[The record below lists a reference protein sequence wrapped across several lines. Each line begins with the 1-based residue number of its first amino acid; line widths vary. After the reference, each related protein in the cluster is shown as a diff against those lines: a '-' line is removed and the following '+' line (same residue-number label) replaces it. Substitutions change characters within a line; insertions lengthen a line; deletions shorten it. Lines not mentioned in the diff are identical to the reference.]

1 MKNTVNPFNILQNLA
16 LGSTQLA
23 NAAGISSRQL
33 RYWEAQGYIQSL
45 PEKANNA
52 RQYSIGT
59 ALTVMAIKQ
68 GLNNGLKLVEAVASA
83 QGVIDQT
90 NYLGR
95 LINDTYQG
103 YTTDSQQISLNFGPL
118 VNHPDQQVT
127 GVLTDDDAYFTLTQR
142 SL

>member
-23 NAAGISSRQL
+23 NAADITSRQL
-33 RYWEAQGYIQSL
+33 RYWETQGYIQSL

-68 GLNNGLKLVEAVASA
+68 GLNNGLKLAEAVASA
-83 QGVIDQT
+83 QGIIDQS

-95 LINDTYQG
+95 LINATYQG
-103 YTTDSQQISLNFGPL
+103 YTADSQQVTLNFGPL
-118 VNHPDQQVT
+118 ADHADQQVT
-127 GVLTDDDAYFTLTQR
+127 GVLAGDDTYFTLTKR